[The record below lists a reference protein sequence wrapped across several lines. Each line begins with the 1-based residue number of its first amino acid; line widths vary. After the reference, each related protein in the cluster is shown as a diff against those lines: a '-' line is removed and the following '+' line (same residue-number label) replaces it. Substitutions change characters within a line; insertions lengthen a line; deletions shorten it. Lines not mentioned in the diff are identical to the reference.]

1 MNDFCIAAFQCAAD
15 AILAQKE
22 LQARKLP
29 AAMMPT
35 PRELTESC
43 GLSLRFGPTEAG
55 EIMSAL
61 DQVFLSHDRCQYFQ
75 VHLGS
80 GARSVSPIGRTRQIQ
95 EDRSSPSQLSE
106 QGDQKSCL

>member
-15 AILAQKE
+15 AILAHKE

-43 GLSLRFGPTEAG
+43 GP
-55 EIMSAL
+55 
-61 DQVFLSHDRCQYFQ
+61 SHDRCQYFQ

-80 GARSVSPIGRTRQIQ
+80 GARSVSPIERTRQIQ